1 MEKRKGKRGRVG
13 GGRETGEADE
23 EAEREKGEATSDVR
37 RRETSEGEKANARK
51 SPRPSSSR
59 SPLSH
64 LPSTPALSQALDPS
78 SSDASSLSISAP
90 ANASAPLACLSG
102 VLAGFPAD
110 RAVRWAGG
118 GPRAF
123 R

>member
-51 SPRPSSSR
+51 SPRPPLLALPSAIFHPPQR
-59 SPLSH
+59 SPKPWTQAVRTRPPC
-64 LPSTPALSQALDPS
+64 PSQPRPMPLHPWLASQACS
-78 SSDASSLSISAP
+78 P
-90 ANASAPLACLSG
+90 A
-102 VLAGFPAD
+102 FPPT
-110 RAVRWAGG
+110 
-118 GPRAF
+118 GPCVGQVAALVF
-123 R
+123 